1 MTPTLSG
8 RRVVLRPMRPS
19 DITPTHL
26 GWLNDA
32 EVVRHSNQ
40 RFVQHTLQSCQV
52 YLYGFGGSPNHYLSV
67 RLADGDRAIG
77 TLTAYVNPRH
87 GTADI
92 GILMGE
98 RSAWGQGL
106 GLEAFGLL
114 ADWLALQPGMR
125 KLSCGTLSCNTAM
138 LKIAQRAGFTREAV
152 RQAQELVDGVPAD
165 IVYFARFV
173 HAAAA

>member
-1 MTPTLSG
+1 MTPTLQG
-8 RRVVLRPMRPS
+8 RRVVLRPMQPG

-26 GWLNDA
+26 GWLQDA
-32 EVVRHSNQ
+32 EVVRYSNQ
-40 RFVQHTLQSCQV
+40 RFVQHTQESCLA
-52 YLYGFGGSPNHYLSV
+52 YLRGFEGSPNHYLSV
-67 RLADGDRAIG
+67 RLAESDQPIG
-77 TLTAYVNPRH
+77 TLTAYVNQHH

-98 RSAWGQGL
+98 RSVWGQGL

-114 ADWLALQPGMR
+114 ADWLAQQSGMR
-125 KLSCGTLSCNTAM
+125 KLSCGTLSCNRAM

-152 RQAQELVDGVPAD
+152 RVAQELVDGVPAD

>member
-1 MTPTLSG
+1 
-8 RRVVLRPMRPS
+8 MRPS

-26 GWLNDA
+26 GWLHDA
-32 EVVRHSNQ
+32 EVVRYSNQ
-40 RFVQHTLQSCQV
+40 RFVQHTLQSCQA
-52 YLYGFGGSPNHYLSV
+52 YLHGFEGSPNHYLSV

-92 GILMGE
+92 GILMGQ

-152 RQAQELVDGVPAD
+152 RHAQELVDGVPTD